1 MKEVVAGVDIGG
13 TNTVSGLVDRD
24 GSVLAVDDLK
34 TTDYPEIKDFIL
46 NLAASVKRML
56 SKDKNF
62 KLLGIG
68 IGAPNANYYRGT
80 IELAPNLAW
89 KGIIPFASLLK
100 EKINVPVVMTNDANA
115 AAMGEMIFGAAK
127 GMKDFIVLTL
137 GTGLGSGIVINGEM
151 VYGHTGF
158 AGELGHS
165 IVVPGGRQCG
175 CGQRGCLETYA
186 SATGLVKTVLY
197 LLSDR
202 REESIL
208 REIAPSD
215 LTSKRIAEAAAVK
228 DKLALEAMDFTA
240 EKLASGIVDAV
251 VFSSPEAIF
260 LFGGLAK
267 AGEMLFEPVRKYV
280 DMKIMPI
287 FRGTVKILPSGI
299 PENNAA
305 VLGSAAL
312 IWNRESR

>member
-24 GSVLAVDDLK
+24 GNVLAVDDLK
-34 TTDYPEIKDFIL
+34 TTEYPDIKDFIS
-46 NLAASVKRML
+46 NLAASVNRML
-56 SKDKNF
+56 SKDKSL

-80 IELAPNLAW
+80 IELAPNLTW

-127 GMKDFIVLTL
+127 GMKNFIVLTL

-208 REIAPSD
+208 REIAPSE
-215 LTSKRIAEAAAVK
+215 LTSKRIAEAAAER
-228 DKLALEAMDFTA
+228 DKLALEAMDLTA
-240 EKLASGIVDAV
+240 EKLASGIVNAV

-280 DMKIMPI
+280 DLKIMPI

>member
-24 GSVLAVDDLK
+24 GNVLAVDDLK
-34 TTDYPEIKDFIL
+34 TTDYPEIKDFVS
-46 NLAASVKRML
+46 NLAASVNRML
-56 SKDKNF
+56 SKDKSL

-127 GMKDFIVLTL
+127 EMKDFIVLTL

-208 REIAPSD
+208 REIAPLD
-215 LTSKRIAEAAAVK
+215 LTSKRIAEAAAEK

-240 EKLASGIVDAV
+240 EILASGIVNAV

-280 DMKIMPI
+280 DLKIMPI
-287 FRGTVKILPSGI
+287 FKGTVKILPSGI